1 MDSLSNQIKEFE
13 EQLETPRVLALSRI
27 RLLEDGQ
34 RGFASLF
41 LPLMRDSFHAWFDS
55 LVSSLKKSGTPLST
69 TLETLIIFRV
79 LRICSS
85 IATFDSTLSE
95 ELGREG
101 SHALLSRLLKY
112 DASRFE
118 TEEDQ
123 DTVVELQDLAG
134 ETAAY
139 SDSFPL
145 RISPFQLEDLRNR
158 LPLSFPVLPTH
169 KESTNPEEDGG
180 LLVLINQVTA
190 RQSAQKDVGFGKPCY
205 RSKTCTRCLHRHFLT
220 LNLPCSHV
228 AISRR
233 SIAMDSHKS

>member
-13 EQLETPRVLALSRI
+13 EQLETPRVLALPVSRI
-27 RLLEDGQ
+27 RLIEDGQ
-34 RGFASLF
+34 KGFASLF

-55 LVSSLKKSGTPLST
+55 LASLKSRTPLSNT
-69 TLETLIIFRV
+69 PETLIIFRV

-85 IATFDSTLSE
+85 IATFDGTLSE

-118 TEEDQ
+118 TEDDQ
-123 DTVVELQDLAG
+123 DTLVELQDLAG
-134 ETAAY
+134 ETAAHA
-139 SDSFPL
+139 DSFPL
-145 RISPFQLEDLRNR
+145 RISPFPLEDLQNR
-158 LPLSFPVLPTH
+158 LPLSFLVLPAQ
-169 KESTNPEEDGG
+169 KESTDPEEDGG

-205 RSKTCTRCLHRHFLT
+205 RSKLCIRCLNRHFLT
-220 LNLPCSHV
+220 SNLPYSHV

-233 SIAMDSHKS
+233 SIAMGSHKS

>member
-1 MDSLSNQIKEFE
+1 MISCLAFAFLRSSSSDRCFILIRSLVVCNFKIMDSLSNQIKEFE

-34 RGFASLF
+34 KGFASLF

-55 LVSSLKKSGTPLST
+55 LASLKSGTPLSS
-69 TLETLIIFRV
+69 TLETLTIFRV

-85 IATFDSTLSE
+85 IATFDGTLSE

-145 RISPFQLEDLRNR
+145 RISPFALDDLQNR
-158 LPLSFPVLPTH
+158 LPLSFPVLPAH
-169 KESTNPEEDGG
+169 KESTTNPEEDGG

-205 RSKTCTRCLHRHFLT
+205 RSKT
-220 LNLPCSHV
+220 
-228 AISRR
+228 
-233 SIAMDSHKS
+233 

>member
-1 MDSLSNQIKEFE
+1 MDSLSNEIKEFE

-34 RGFASLF
+34 KGFASLF

-55 LVSSLKKSGTPLST
+55 LASLKSGTPLSST
-69 TLETLIIFRV
+69 RETLIIFRV
-79 LRICSS
+79 LSICSS
-85 IATFDSTLSE
+85 IATFDGTLSE

-145 RISPFQLEDLRNR
+145 RISPFGLEDLQNR
-158 LPLSFPVLPTH
+158 LPLSFPVLPAH
-169 KESTNPEEDGG
+169 KEATTNPEKDGG

-190 RQSAQKDVGFGKPCY
+190 RQSAQKDVGFGKPC
-205 RSKTCTRCLHRHFLT
+205 
-220 LNLPCSHV
+220 
-228 AISRR
+228 
-233 SIAMDSHKS
+233 

>member
-13 EQLETPRVLALSRI
+13 EQLETPRVLALFRI
-27 RLLEDGQ
+27 HLLEDGQ
-34 RGFASLF
+34 KGFASLF

-55 LVSSLKKSGTPLST
+55 LASLKSGTPIAN
-69 TLETLIIFRV
+69 TLETLIVFRV

-85 IATFDSTLSE
+85 IAMFDDTLSE

-112 DASRFE
+112 DSSRFE

-134 ETAAY
+134 EAAAY
-139 SDSFPL
+139 SNSFPL
-145 RISPFQLEDLRNR
+145 RISPFPLEDLQNR
-158 LPLSFPVLPTH
+158 LPLSFPVLPAH
-169 KESTNPEEDGG
+169 KEQTNPEEDSG

-190 RQSAQKDVGFGKPCY
+190 RLSAQKDVGFGKLC
-205 RSKTCTRCLHRHFLT
+205 H
-220 LNLPCSHV
+220 
-228 AISRR
+228 
-233 SIAMDSHKS
+233 